1 MVCLKGKE
9 TISNNCENLA
19 DTRGPYKTE
28 NECED
33 RIFEIKADLPK
44 YKPMFEARGYMC
56 EKVQKTN

>member
-9 TISNNCENLA
+9 TIPNNCENLA

-33 RIFEIKADLPK
+33 RIFEIRANLSK
-44 YKPMFEARGYMC
+44 YKPKFESKGYLC
-56 EKVQKTN
+56 KEISYKQ